1 MTLQLATLD
10 IETATPAEVIAW
22 AAAVTATGDWP
33 VIPLAGADGTL
44 YADPQPDGCEFQLIN
59 QQGCY
64 GCLTHQPDG
73 SWIASQWGR
82 RQSYPTAQ
90 AAATVLSAGVPI

>member
-1 MTLQLATLD
+1 MTLKTVTLD

-22 AAAVTATGDWP
+22 ATAVTDRGDWP

-44 YADPQPDGCEFQLIN
+44 YADPQEGGREFQLID

-64 GCLTHQPDG
+64 GCLTHLPDG